1 MVHCGNALGHL
12 QLCSRGPNS
21 IYKIRQDST
30 SFAAGSN
37 KNHASVGS
45 EAIKAYL
52 LDLCWKPLIDLP
64 SFGLLF
70 VSANFALT
78 SQH

>member
-1 MVHCGNALGHL
+1 MYTVGMFWD
-12 QLCSRGPNS
+12 
-21 IYKIRQDST
+21 IYSSVREARILPTRFHQDST

-37 KNHASVGS
+37 KNHTSVGS

-70 VSANFALT
+70 ASANFALT